1 MIPGRLCKGIQA
13 LTAED
18 KKVCYTLELE
28 ENKLEE
34 NKLEENKLEENKL
47 VVGRLALVL
56 CMQEHMLEDCN

>member
-34 NKLEENKLEENKL
+34 NKLEENKL